1 MIYQNKQS
9 SLTKIHWN
17 QISTKYTPRFIIIAF
32 DDIFTISYIINEE
45 ADLQRECNTR
55 LSQCRPNLQNQESL
69 FIFSIYDVIVHI
81 LWCGQQIDKKC
92 FHMYTINF
100 ISFLN

>member
-17 QISTKYTPRFIIIAF
+17 QISTKYTPRFIIIEF
-32 DDIFTISYIINEE
+32 NDIFVISYINEE
-45 ADLQRECNTR
+45 ADLHRECNTR

-69 FIFSIYDVIVHI
+69 FIFSIYNVIVNI
-81 LWCGQQIDKKC
+81 LWRG
-92 FHMYTINF
+92 
-100 ISFLN
+100 